1 MIKNCHNVDMPMAE
15 FLQKKEETGL
25 NFFQECIAKTNQFS
39 AKFVLEKML
48 QRHREHIDMLKN
60 DIQLVRDDLVGIEA
74 LAEVEHKYSVQDLC
88 EEFDLSTLTFME
100 AIKIAIRI
108 AEKDIAFYQC
118 ILEGNLKSVSREVLK
133 RILSEKSNYIKFLKT
148 EHTRLGYE

>member
-1 MIKNCHNVDMPMAE
+1 
-15 FLQKKEETGL
+15 
-25 NFFQECIAKTNQFS
+25 
-39 AKFVLEKML
+39 
-48 QRHREHIDMLKN
+48 MLKN

-74 LAEVEHKYSVQDLC
+74 LAEVEHKYFVQDLC

-118 ILEGNLKSVSREVLK
+118 ILEGNLKSASREALK